1 MLKKAIVFSVFF
13 SLLLMSTLAV
23 SLAIATEG
31 DCDAYFGSSI
41 PDDKID
47 GTIGSE
53 WDDAGVF
60 TNVPIGPVGIATLRA
75 KQDGTFLYISLK
87 FVADSENPWVC
98 FQLGPSFCMSNSADG
113 ALFGDDTYS
122 ANGYVDIHF
131 TESAGVARD
140 SIQDGKGAILVN
152 GSKFVFIELKKP
164 LNSSDADGKD
174 IAWGN
179 NTVGNILIFWDSDG
193 QGSSGGNANHQYGTQ
208 SPRTM
213 RINTQAVPE
222 FTNLALI
229 SLMALILIPTILLK
243 KSHRKRTDGK

>member
-1 MLKKAIVFSVFF
+1 MLNKPIVFSIFF
-13 SLLLMSTLAV
+13 SLFLMSALAV
-23 SLAIATEG
+23 SPVVAAEG

-47 GTIGSE
+47 GIIGSE
-53 WDDAGVF
+53 WDDAGMF
-60 TNVPIGPVGIATLRA
+60 TNVPISPVGIATLRA
-75 KQDGTFLYISLK
+75 KQDGAFLYISLK

-131 TESAGVARD
+131 TEGVGVARD
-140 SIQDGKGAILVN
+140 TVQDGKGAIVVN
-152 GSKFVFIELKKP
+152 ASKFVFVELKKP
-164 LNSSDADGKD
+164 LNSGDADGKD

-179 NTVGNILIFWDSDG
+179 NSVGNILIFWDSDG
-193 QGSSGGNANHQYGTQ
+193 DGSSGGNANHQFGAQ
-208 SPRTM
+208 SLRTM

-222 FTNLALI
+222 FTNLALV
-229 SLMALILIPTILLK
+229 SLMALIVIPIIMLRR
-243 KSHRKRTDGK
+243 HRSRTTQT